1 MLKPICH
8 SGSIKVPEYLETDK
22 EKNAGRTPLSSDIQQ
37 VRNVVED
44 VPPFPESRTARGSVS
59 AAYRLSFDEV
69 FAVSAMKSVKRCMVA
84 FLENKYL
91 RIFIPGV
98 SATLT

>member
-1 MLKPICH
+1 MLKPIFY
-8 SGSIKVPEYLETDK
+8 SGSVKVPECLETDK
-22 EKNAGRTPLSSDIQQ
+22 EKNVGRTPLSSDIQQ
-37 VRNVVED
+37 IKNVVED
-44 VPPFPESRTARGSVS
+44 IPPFPESRAVGGSVS
-59 AAYRLSFDEV
+59 AAYRLSFDEG